1 MLNAAI
7 FVIFPLCLAMAA
19 FSDMLTM
26 KIPNRVSI
34 ILALSFVAIAP
45 FTGMGL
51 IAFGWHLLAAALVFA
66 GCFALFALNIMG
78 GGDAKVL
85 AASALWY
92 GFNIDLVAFL
102 GTVGI
107 FGGFLALVV
116 LMIRANQNILMVSP
130 IRIPT
135 HFFQARAGIPYGIAI
150 GLAAFL
156 TYPDSELVRAAFE
169 RLH

>member
-34 ILALSFVAIAP
+34 ILAVSFVAIAP

-51 IAFGWHLLAAALVFA
+51 MTFGWHLLAAALVFIC
-66 GCFALFALNIMG
+66 CFALFALNIMG

-85 AASALWY
+85 AASALWF

-107 FGGFLALVV
+107 LGGFLALVI
-116 LMIRANQNILMVSP
+116 LMIRANQNILLVSP

-169 RLH
+169 RLQ

>member
-51 IAFGWHLLAAALVFA
+51 AAFGFHLLAAALVFI
-66 GCFALFALNIMG
+66 GCFALFAQIG
-78 GGDAKVL
+78 R
-85 AASALWY
+85 ASC
-92 GFNIDLVAFL
+92 
-102 GTVGI
+102 
-107 FGGFLALVV
+107 
-116 LMIRANQNILMVSP
+116 R
-130 IRIPT
+130 
-135 HFFQARAGIPYGIAI
+135 
-150 GLAAFL
+150 
-156 TYPDSELVRAAFE
+156 E
-169 RLH
+169 RV